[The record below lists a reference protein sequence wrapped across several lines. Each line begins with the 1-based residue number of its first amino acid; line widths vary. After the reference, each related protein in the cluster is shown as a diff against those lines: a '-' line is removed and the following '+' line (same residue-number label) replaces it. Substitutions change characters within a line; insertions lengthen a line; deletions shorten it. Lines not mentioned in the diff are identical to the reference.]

1 MIALAAA
8 PQAVKSSEAP
18 GAIKPSSAEPQ
29 ISVIVPV
36 YNGESTLPACLEA
49 LTQSRS
55 VSFELIVVDDGSTD
69 STPTIASSFGARV
82 VNSNFPRSGP
92 GQARNVGAGFAN
104 APILCF
110 IDADVVVQPDTL
122 SRFMSLFE
130 NDLAL
135 SAAFGSYDAKPSHP
149 SFLSQYRNLLHHFV
163 HQTGQEA
170 ASTFWAGCG
179 AIRREAFTSLG
190 GFEPLYDRPCIED
203 IALGYRLR
211 AAGRPIRL
219 AKDIQVK
226 HLKRWTLKGMVRTDI
241 YDRALPWTALI
252 VRTKTLPNDLNLNS
266 SSRTSAVSVFALAGS
281 LMLAWWA
288 PALWAVALVS
298 LALLVTLNRQLYRFF
313 LRERGP
319 WFMLRVLPVHWLYY
333 AYSSLAFAFGMFS
346 AKVLSA
352 DGGSAKMPAT

>member
-1 MIALAAA
+1 MTALLSPAQTGQA
-8 PQAVKSSEAP
+8 PETVRDTELHP
-18 GAIKPSSAEPQ
+18 AEPQ
-29 ISVIVPV
+29 LSVIVPV

-49 LTQSRS
+49 LSHSCDVTI
-55 VSFELIVVDDGSTD
+55 ELIVVDDGSTD
-69 STPTIASSFGARV
+69 STPAIAASYGALV
-82 VNSNFPRSGP
+82 VNSRFPRSGP
-92 GQARNVGAGFAN
+92 GQARNVGAGYAR
-104 APILCF
+104 APVLCF

-122 SRFMSLFE
+122 SQFAQLFE
-130 NDLAL
+130 RDMELA
-135 SAAFGSYDAKPSHP
+135 AAFGSYDAHPREP

-179 AIRREAFTSLG
+179 AIRREAFVNAG

-211 AAGRPIRL
+211 AAGQSIRL
-219 AKDIQVK
+219 EKSIQVT
-226 HLKRWTLKGMVRTDI
+226 HLKRWTLQNMLHTDI
-241 YDRALPWTALI
+241 FDRALPWTALI

-281 LMLAWWA
+281 LLLAWWA
-288 PALWAVALVS
+288 PVLLAVALVS
-298 LALLVTLNRQLYRFF
+298 ATLLLALNRGLYGFF

-333 AYSSLAFAFGMFS
+333 GYSSVAFAFGMFS

-352 DGGSAKMPAT
+352 EGGSAKMPAT